1 MSRGYVRE
9 GRRTSRAAGIFGVWL
24 APTHVWAGL
33 ATPVQF
39 IGPAGMAL
47 DFLVGACAVAAV
59 LLSPRP
65 AAPLHE
71 TQALGPHEGLRPARD
86 ALGSGP
92 FAGRWERSRRTMSRA
107 HRHSARH
114 PIFVFPGWPRLPQ
127 ASDLTAS
134 KGPSP
139 DRLKGDRRKHP
150 VRVSRIDLTL
160 PGHESVRFPD
170 RSAARRGLRE

>member
-65 AAPLHE
+65 AASLHE

-86 ALGSGP
+86 AELAQRVADVPLDRRQGDDQLRGDLGVAPAQGRLGS
-92 FAGRWERSRRTMSRA
+92 
-107 HRHSARH
+107 
-114 PIFVFPGWPRLPQ
+114 V
-127 ASDLTAS
+127 
-134 KGPSP
+134 
-139 DRLKGDRRKHP
+139 
-150 VRVSRIDLTL
+150 
-160 PGHESVRFPD
+160 
-170 RSAARRGLRE
+170 